1 MNKSQLILVN
11 SPSSCFL
18 ASGNFAR
25 YLKPAG
31 RQLPAG
37 TASSLL
43 SKLIF
48 SEFPDLFPILFN
60 AIAVHFNILQGLT
73 WIRMKDYV
81 LIRA

>member
-1 MNKSQLILVN
+1 MNKSRLSLLN
-11 SPSSCFL
+11 LPSSCIL

-48 SEFPDLFPILFN
+48 SEFLDLFPILFN
-60 AIAVHFNILQGLT
+60 AITVHLKILQGLT
-73 WIRMKDYV
+73 
-81 LIRA
+81 